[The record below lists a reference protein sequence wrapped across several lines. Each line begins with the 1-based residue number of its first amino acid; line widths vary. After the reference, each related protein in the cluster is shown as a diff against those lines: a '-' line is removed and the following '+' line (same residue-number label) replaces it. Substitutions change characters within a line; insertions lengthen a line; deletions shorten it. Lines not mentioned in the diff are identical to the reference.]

1 MAVNQLCCKG
11 FLLFHYNIYQEKNNL
26 PLAPHE
32 TSCNRHYSCFKLPS
46 MKKRS
51 KMLLLLAL
59 LSSSFIL
66 SGCPYKLEALSP
78 KYWDDSMRETGEDLD
93 DVFGAR
99 SSN

>member
-1 MAVNQLCCKG
+1 
-11 FLLFHYNIYQEKNNL
+11 
-26 PLAPHE
+26 
-32 TSCNRHYSCFKLPS
+32 

-51 KMLLLLAL
+51 KILLILAL

-66 SGCPYKLEALSP
+66 SGCPYKLETLSP
-78 KYWDDSMRETGEDLD
+78 KYWDDSMRETIADVD